1 MRTMIDWSFKE
12 IKKLLP
18 KDPEALLAY
27 KLPKEYQERI
37 HELLELNSEGTIS
50 VEERR
55 ELDQIVKLEEKLRGV
70 TLKAL
75 ERREREK

>member
-18 KDPEALLAY
+18 KEPEALLAF
-27 KLPKEYQERI
+27 KLPAEYQERA

-50 VEERR
+50 VEERQ
-55 ELDQIVKLEEKLRGV
+55 ELDQIVTIERRVVG
-70 TLKAL
+70 LKAKVL
-75 ERREREK
+75 EKKNRNK